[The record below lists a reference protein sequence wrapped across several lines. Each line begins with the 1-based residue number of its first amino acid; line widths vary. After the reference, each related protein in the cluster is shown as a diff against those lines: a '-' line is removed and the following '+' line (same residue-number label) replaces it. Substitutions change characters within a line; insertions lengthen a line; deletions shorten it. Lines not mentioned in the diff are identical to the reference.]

1 MRGIRWCGAGIGM
14 EGSGVGRWIRLLL
27 RRIRL
32 RRAYLGRLTEAPF
45 FQLSSPAMVNLFVCL
60 FIHSTSAA
68 ANAATTTTLIHLGD
82 LWSGSEGGSIKIWPR
97 EALEKA
103 LSLTAEERHMSSL
116 LVERSYIEPW
126 TQVAVN
132 GFTNILTSDVRYLL
146 SDRSGAKLWTAGYL
160 SFALWYVTT
169 LNILFFLRIMLTIPD
184 KSNKFEFNHFY
195 FGFSGANSSFLCV

>member
-1 MRGIRWCGAGIGM
+1 M
-14 EGSGVGRWIRLLL
+14 
-27 RRIRL
+27 
-32 RRAYLGRLTEAPF
+32 
-45 FQLSSPAMVNLFVCL
+45 FVYL
-60 FIHSTSAA
+60 FIYSTSAA

-132 GFTNILTSDVRYLL
+132 GFNNILTSDVRYLL

-169 LNILFFLRIMLTIPD
+169 LNIHFFFFLRIMPTIPD
-184 KSNKFEFNHFY
+184 KSNKFEFNHSY
-195 FGFSGANSSFLCV
+195 FGFSGANSLFLCV